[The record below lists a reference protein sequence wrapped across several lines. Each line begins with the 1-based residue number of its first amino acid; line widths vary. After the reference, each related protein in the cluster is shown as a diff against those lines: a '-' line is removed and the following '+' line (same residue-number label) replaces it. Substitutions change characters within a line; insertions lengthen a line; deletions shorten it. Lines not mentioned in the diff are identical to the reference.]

1 MVPART
7 PSWKSQKV
15 TDKKNNLFRWVFLVI
30 TALILIN
37 LTTKVP
43 RLVKFFTEPFGSL
56 PYGGNE
62 NTVLDTTYRT
72 NFLFVSY
79 LSGQIV
85 FDAALVS
92 YEPKDK
98 NIILIDFDLP
108 NNPDIR
114 KKTNSAFRNVGVGEV
129 QKYFSLGLFVPIDR
143 YIAVEKVDFSDEYI
157 KNVKKSLQVP
167 VVFSKIFSIDEVF
180 GPGLKSNM
188 SSKEFLDLIFKLK
201 GSNSKN
207 FVYIKISAKNL
218 PDNDIS
224 TLLQNQLID
233 NRILEEGAT
242 VTIRN
247 ASAKSGLASVL
258 AAYVTSL
265 GASVVAVENA
275 NEPVEKSSVIIK
287 NEKNS
292 LTSRIET
299 VFHYEKKAREKVD
312 FSGDIL
318 ILVGKDAIDEL
329 TLALPE

>member
-1 MVPART
+1 MVPARP
-7 PSWKSQKV
+7 PSWKSKKAR
-15 TDKKNNLFRWVFLVI
+15 DKKNSLLRWVFLII

-37 LTTKVP
+37 LATKVP
-43 RLVKFFTEPFGSL
+43 KIVKFFTEPFDSL
-56 PYGGNE
+56 PKNGNE

-72 NFLFVSY
+72 NFLFLSY

-98 NIILIDFDLP
+98 NIIFIDFDLP
-108 NNPDIR
+108 NNQDIR
-114 KKTNSAFRNVGVGEV
+114 KKTNSAFRGGGAGEV
-129 QKYFSLGLFVPIDR
+129 HKYFSLGLFVPIDR
-143 YIAVEKVDFSDEYI
+143 YISVEKVDFSEEYL
-157 KNVKKSLQVP
+157 KNVKKSLQIP
-167 VVFSKIFSIDEVF
+167 VVFSKIFSIDEIF
-180 GPGLKSNM
+180 GSGLKSNM
-188 SSKEFLDLIFKLK
+188 SSREFVDWIFKLRD
-201 GSNSKN
+201 SNSEN
-207 FVYIKISAKNL
+207 FVYIKIPAKSL
-218 PDNDIS
+218 PNNDVS

-247 ASAKSGLASVL
+247 ASAKLGLASIL
-258 AAYVTSL
+258 ATYVTNL
-265 GASVVAVENA
+265 GASVVAVEDA
-275 NEPVEKSSVIIK
+275 SEPVEKSSVIIK